1 MKILKLGLLIIALFL
16 MLSFV
21 KNVMVSSLPKDKESL
36 IKEVKDDREKL
47 IELELFLDEFE
58 DSYIKAKTEK
68 GKYLTVK
75 GYKTYNNS
83 ILNYIFE
90 KYRLH
95 GIDLNKEDRDI
106 IRFELSKKK
115 KGVDYWGFYYS
126 KDGKPCGNSGGLE
139 SLYSYE
145 NGYKENYN
153 YDYYTEKIYDNWYYY
168 EIYYYSSLGL

>member
-68 GKYLTVK
+68 GKY
-75 GYKTYNNS
+75 
-83 ILNYIFE
+83 
-90 KYRLH
+90 
-95 GIDLNKEDRDI
+95 
-106 IRFELSKKK
+106 
-115 KGVDYWGFYYS
+115 
-126 KDGKPCGNSGGLE
+126 
-139 SLYSYE
+139 
-145 NGYKENYN
+145 
-153 YDYYTEKIYDNWYYY
+153 
-168 EIYYYSSLGL
+168 